1 MIFYKKL
8 VPFFSALVIGAMME
22 LLIAYPLNWYIFLI
36 VIALV
41 VLVTVYYLNSYK
53 FDKAFLGFAITPLLF
68 AISGYLMIF
77 FLETSY
83 VEQIVIGVIFLGL
96 LIYWGNVVTYLWD
109 KARYTMSA
117 MENVSSSINLLAS
130 FFLFVSTF
138 NFFILNFIRLRY
150 LIFFIFIVV
159 FALSWQTFWVNNI
172 ENKSK
177 KYFPLI
183 FTLIFIELFWVLHY
197 LPISYLVT
205 GIIMTVVFYAITNVT
220 RYHLLDLLQKK
231 IIYRY
236 ATISIIVVVV
246 ALLTAS
252 WT

>member
-96 LIYWGNVVTYLWD
+96 LIYWGN
-109 KARYTMSA
+109 
-117 MENVSSSINLLAS
+117 
-130 FFLFVSTF
+130 
-138 NFFILNFIRLRY
+138 
-150 LIFFIFIVV
+150 
-159 FALSWQTFWVNNI
+159 
-172 ENKSK
+172 
-177 KYFPLI
+177 
-183 FTLIFIELFWVLHY
+183 
-197 LPISYLVT
+197 
-205 GIIMTVVFYAITNVT
+205 
-220 RYHLLDLLQKK
+220 
-231 IIYRY
+231 
-236 ATISIIVVVV
+236 
-246 ALLTAS
+246 
-252 WT
+252 